1 VVRVG
6 RPPHLRL
13 SGLLIFSA
21 GLLIFSAPDLHPVA
35 LPRSCGKVDAC

>member
-1 VVRVG
+1 LIFSAG
-6 RPPHLRL
+6 LL
-13 SGLLIFSA
+13 IFSAGLLIFSA